1 MNTPLPSEYGP
12 LLEDLKGRVRA
23 AQVRAAL
30 SVNRELVLL
39 YWSVGRRILDAQK
52 AEGWG
57 AKVVDRLAADLRSAF
72 PEMKGFSPRNLKYMR
87 TLAEAWPDEAIVQGV
102 VAQIPWGHNVS
113 LLDKLKD
120 PEERLWYARATV
132 EHGWSRNH
140 LVIQIESGL
149 RARQGRALTNFER
162 ALPAPQSDLARELL
176 KDPYNF
182 EFLTLDAD
190 AAERELEKGLVDHI
204 RKFLLE
210 LGAGFAFVGSQY
222 PLEVGGDDYHIDL
235 LFYHLGLRCYV
246 VIELKTGRFKPEYAG
261 KLNFYLAVVDDKLRH
276 ADDAPTI
283 GLILCK
289 DRNRVAAEYALRG
302 TAAPMGVAEFR
313 VTESLPEGLKESL
326 PSIERLERELSAS
339 ETRLPERPSLAE
351 ILAPIHAATE
361 AAGLTDEEIARD
373 IEQARNEVAAER
385 ARRERGEV

>member
-1 MNTPLPSEYGP
+1 MNSPLPSDSDYGH
-12 LLEDLKGRVRA
+12 LLEDLKARIRT

-57 AKVVDRLAADLRSAF
+57 TKVMDRLAADLRSAF
-72 PEMKGFSPRNLKYMR
+72 PDMRGLSRSNLKYMR
-87 TLAEAWPDEAIVQGV
+87 AFADAWPEEPIGQQAVG
-102 VAQIPWGHNVS
+102 QIPWGHNVV
-113 LLDKLKD
+113 LLEKLKD
-120 PEERLWYARATV
+120 AEERLWYARAAV
-132 EHGWSRNH
+132 EHGWSRNV
-140 LVIQIESGL
+140 LVIQIESRL
-149 RARQGRALTNFER
+149 YARQGRALTNFER

-222 PLEVGGDDYHIDL
+222 PLEVGGDDYYIDL
-235 LFYHLGLRCYV
+235 LFYHLKLRCYV
-246 VIELKTGRFKPEYAG
+246 VIELKTGKFKPEYAG

-276 ADDAPTI
+276 PDDAPSI

-289 DRNRVAAEYALRG
+289 DKNQMAAEYALRG
-302 TAAPMGVAEFR
+302 TTAPMGVAEFR
-313 VTESLPEGLKESL
+313 VTETLPEALLGAL
-326 PSIERLERELSAS
+326 PTVEQIERELSGS
-339 ETRLPERPSLAE
+339 
-351 ILAPIHAATE
+351 
-361 AAGLTDEEIARD
+361 G
-373 IEQARNEVAAER
+373 Q
-385 ARRERGEV
+385 